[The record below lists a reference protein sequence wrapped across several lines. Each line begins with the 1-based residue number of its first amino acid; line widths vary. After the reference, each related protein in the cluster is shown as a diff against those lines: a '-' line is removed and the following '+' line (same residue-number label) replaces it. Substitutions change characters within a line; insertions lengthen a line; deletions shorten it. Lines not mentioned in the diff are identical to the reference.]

1 MKMKREGNRIN
12 RRETSKESHTAA
24 EGEGTGQRARR
35 THFYLL
41 GENPCPQSSDK
52 RQSFT
57 SATLPRE
64 DWSVLDQN
72 SPHNGTHKYILP
84 TLCLK
89 PQSTARQIL
98 KLEKIIHSV

>member
-41 GENPCPQSSDK
+41 GEIILVWNMMV
-52 RQSFT
+52 R
-57 SATLPRE
+57 
-64 DWSVLDQN
+64 V
-72 SPHNGTHKYILP
+72 GT
-84 TLCLK
+84 
-89 PQSTARQIL
+89 
-98 KLEKIIHSV
+98 